1 MKFLSTLFERISNWT
16 LIVLMLLLTVST
28 AAQVVSRFVIRSP
41 LLWTEE
47 VSRMAFIWIALL
59 GSSIATKHQQ
69 HLGID
74 IIVTKFPPMLRRGV
88 RLAMHGVMMSV
99 ALLFIFAGSDFVQK
113 NIGRIS
119 ETTGVSMVWLYIAAP
134 ISGAMMLFYLIEQLP
149 DLLKKEA

>member
-1 MKFLSTLFERISNWT
+1 MNALSTLFERISNWT
-16 LIVLMLLLTVST
+16 LILLMLLLTVST

-69 HLGID
+69 HLGLD
-74 IIVTKFPPMLRRGV
+74 IIVTKFPQTLRRGV
-88 RLAMHGVMMSV
+88 RLAMHAIMMSV
-99 ALLFIFAGSDFVQK
+99 ALLFIFAGWEFVQK

-149 DLLKKEA
+149 HLLKKET

>member
-1 MKFLSTLFERISNWT
+1 MNALSTLFERISNWM
-16 LIVLMLLLTVST
+16 LILLMLLLTVST

-47 VSRMAFIWIALL
+47 VSRMTFIWIALL
-59 GSSIATKHQQ
+59 GASIATKHQQ
-69 HLGID
+69 HLGLD
-74 IIVTKFPPMLRRGV
+74 IIVTKFPQMLRRGV
-88 RLAMHGVMMSV
+88 RLAMHVIMMSV
-99 ALLFIFAGSDFVQK
+99 ALLFIFAGWEFVQK

-149 DLLKKEA
+149 HLLKKEA